1 MIHSL
6 RGKVIQLKP
15 WELILE
21 AGFIGYSVK
30 ITLQTYESLKNS
42 DAQEVFLY
50 TRVIYREIEQTI
62 YGFLHESE
70 AMVFDFLRKLQ
81 GIGPHLASNV
91 ISHLGVKNIF
101 SAIARKD
108 HQMLIKVPK
117 IGKHLAHKILFEA
130 EGKKK
135 QLATIQPFLHSEVE
149 NTFNLS
155 PHFDEQ
161 LEETLSQLGFQK
173 KEIDRAT
180 SMIHKNKIEL
190 PQEDSHS
197 LPKWIQLYLRYL

>member
-21 AGFIGYSVK
+21 AGFVGYSIK
-30 ITLQTYESLKNS
+30 ITLQTYENVKNS
-42 DAQEVFLY
+42 DSQEIFLY

-62 YGFLHESE
+62 YGFLHEQE
-70 AMVFDFLRKLQ
+70 AMVFDFLRSLQ
-81 GIGPHLASNV
+81 GVGPQLAKNV
-91 ISHLGVKNIF
+91 ISHLGIENIF
-101 SAIARKD
+101 LAIERKD

-117 IGKHLAHKILFEA
+117 IGKSIANKILFEA

-135 QLATIQPFLHSEVE
+135 KLLTIQPFCNSKKEGMSNSSL
-149 NTFNLS
+149 
-155 PHFDEQ
+155 PFDEQ
-161 LEETLSQLGFQK
+161 LEEGLSQLGFRK

-180 SMIHKNKIEL
+180 DVINKSGIEL
-190 PQEDSHS
+190 PQIDSQS
-197 LPKWIQLYLRYL
+197 LQEWIRLYLRYL